1 MIRKSCRAAG
11 LVLALLLALAPL
23 TVFAEGDIE
32 DGALNLPCKSAILVE
47 QTTGRVLYRQNPDE
61 KLPIASVTKIM
72 TLLLTM
78 EALDAG
84 AIALDDPVPIS
95 ETAASMGGSQAYL
108 EPGEVISL
116 HEILKAVFVSSANDG
131 AVALAEMISG
141 SVDAFVAAMN
151 DRATSLGM
159 HDTVFLNPTGLDDS
173 EEGTSTAHDVALMS
187 VALLR
192 HEKIYDY
199 TKIWTDSIRG
209 GAFGLA
215 NTNKLIRFYPGATGL
230 KTGST
235 AKAKYCLSASA
246 QRQGL
251 KLCAVVLAG
260 ETSQDRFQSA
270 KTMLDWGFANFASY
284 QPNIRAAEPVRV
296 WGGVKNRV
304 EVTWES
310 GDVLLPKKD
319 AAGIEEVLT
328 LPEELFAPLEQGQV
342 VGSIQYKKG
351 DTVFGETP
359 ILCAEAVPSLT
370 FGSVFSRLLRV
381 YFCGVCP

>member
-1 MIRKSCRAAG
+1 MKRKKLHAVAVLIALIVG
-11 LVLALLLALAPL
+11 LFPL
-23 TVFAEGDIE
+23 SAVAREEIE
-32 DGALNLPCKSAILVE
+32 DGSLHLPCKSAVLVE

-84 AIALDDPVPIS
+84 VISLDDPVPIS

-108 EPGEVISL
+108 EPGEIISL

-131 AVALAEMISG
+131 AVALAEMIAG

-151 DRATSLGM
+151 DRAQSLGM
-159 HDTVFLNPTGLDDS
+159 HDTVFLNPTGLDDA
-173 EEGTSTAHDVALMS
+173 EEGHSTAHDVALMS
-187 VALLR
+187 VALLG

-246 QRQGL
+246 ERQGL
-251 KLCAVVLAG
+251 RLCAVVLAG
-260 ETSQDRFQSA
+260 ESSQDRFQSA
-270 KTMLDWGFANFASY
+270 KTMLDWGFANFACY
-284 QPNIRAAEPVRV
+284 QPKILTADPVRV
-296 WGGVKNRV
+296 WGGVKSFAS
-304 EVTWES
+304 VTWD
-310 GDVLLPKKD
+310 GGNVLLPKKD
-319 AAGIEEVLT
+319 AAGIEEVIT
-328 LPEELFAPLEQGQV
+328 LPEELSAPLEKGQV
-342 VGSIQYKKG
+342 IGSIQYKKG
-351 DTVFGETP
+351 DTVFSETP
-359 ILCAEAVPSLT
+359 IVCADDVPSLT
-370 FGSVFSRLLRV
+370 FGSVFTRLVRV